1 MSFLSKVMV
10 LIFLLFNMYLG
21 SIADPIKNAI
31 KAMARVITKLVEG
44 AFSDKIK
51 NIANNKS
58 TINGLNKWFFK
69 MFILFKSPK
78 KFSSGYNP
86 LKKLLTHCFSINAK
100 IENIVVNKKDLWNS
114 SLILFIT
121 EVNFE

>member
-58 TINGLNKWFFK
+58 TINGLNK
-69 MFILFKSPK
+69 
-78 KFSSGYNP
+78 
-86 LKKLLTHCFSINAK
+86 
-100 IENIVVNKKDLWNS
+100 
-114 SLILFIT
+114 
-121 EVNFE
+121 